1 MRNLTPRRLADAQAF
16 VTGLTELTRRYGL
29 ALAATGGITL
39 PARRCE
45 CAGVRYLAHIESG
58 HLEPCFPGDSLDLT
72 CGRPCADR
80 RRQAEYDAFVAG
92 LTALT
97 RQTGVALFVTRGIY
111 RAGRPGEFAQLT
123 YDADLAANRL
133 EPRFPDDGKGAI
145 NRKRPKGAHCRIG
158 DRIGYVLPDG
168 RHSGGLVQGWRAGRV
183 VVRHKAGDTEE
194 VSEEAILS
202 RR

>member
-1 MRNLTPRRLADAQAF
+1 MPILTPRRLADANAF
-16 VTGLTELTRRYGL
+16 VAGLTELTRRYGI

-39 PARRCE
+39 PPRRSD

-58 HLEPCFPGDSLDLT
+58 HLEPCFPGDSLDLV
-72 CGRPCADR
+72 CGPPCADR

-97 RQTGVALFVTRGIY
+97 RQTGVALFLTRGIY
-111 RAGRPGEFAQLT
+111 RAGRPGEFGQLT
-123 YDADLAANRL
+123 YRGDLLANRL

-145 NRKRPKGAHCRIG
+145 SRTRPKGARCRIG
-158 DRIGYVLPDG
+158 ERIGYVLPDG
-168 RHSGGLVQGWRAGRV
+168 QHSGGLVQGWRAGRV
-183 VVRHKAGDTEE
+183 VVRHKDGYTEE
-194 VSEEAILS
+194 VLEQDILS